1 MKTRS
6 SALTVCA
13 IVSAAAISSSA
24 HAGFPYGTG
33 VPITVP
39 ADGMTVAFIFDHT
52 AALYTGNLYFLGS
65 GTQFA
70 VTNPA
75 PNTDA
80 TNQGFFLFNNHT
92 STIGT
97 TVPVPGVYNAG
108 EVLHFLYD
116 IVAPVTASTD
126 LLRTDVAG
134 DQIQFAWDPENSF
147 FAVEDRRPENGSD
160 LDYNDIVVGV
170 HFAPIPAPGALA
182 LIGIAGMVS
191 GFGRRRRS
199 A

>member
-1 MKTRS
+1 MNTRHC
-6 SALTVCA
+6 ALSICA
-13 IVSAAAISSSA
+13 LVSAAAISSSA

-39 ADGMTVAFIFDHT
+39 ADGMTVTLIFDHT

-65 GTQFA
+65 GTQFS

-75 PNTDA
+75 PNTDP

-92 STIGT
+92 SVIGT
-97 TVPVPGVYNAG
+97 AVPVPGVYNAG

-116 IVAPVTASTD
+116 IIAPDTATTD

-170 HFAPIPAPGALA
+170 VFTPIPAPGALA
-182 LIGIAGMVS
+182 LLGIAGVIS
-191 GFGRRRRS
+191 GSGRRRR